1 MNPIKRFPILL
12 LSLVLLTVATAPVW
26 ARDLCIGDGS
36 STFVF
41 RKVKTLRPGGAI
53 ALTGLYFNGFTTVPV
68 EGGATMRSDGTV
80 AAGVFVH
87 SADGGL
93 ARNST
98 LEWVTNSTLAG
109 TVPYDNDGDF
119 LADDGVLNLSV
130 IDCKMIVLP

>member
-1 MNPIKRFPILL
+1 MNRTKSFPILL
-12 LSLVLLTVATAPVW
+12 LSLVLLTVAAAPVR
-26 ARDLCIGDGS
+26 ARDLCIGDGN

-41 RKVKTLRPGGAI
+41 RKVQKLKPGGAI

-68 EGGATMRSDGTV
+68 VGGATMRSNGSVT
-80 AAGVFVH
+80 AGVFVH

-98 LEWVTNSTLAG
+98 LEWVTTSTLAG

-130 IDCKMIVLP
+130 IDCKTIVLP